1 MPWKIDR
8 GFFKA
13 HKKLLIFL
21 CLLLILVIIGIII
34 ILKLGNKKQV
44 IQEAAFTT
52 ESLTKRTVTNSLSV
66 TGTIASAD
74 SKTVTSAMKD
84 IDVISVNVAVG
95 DMVKAGDVICVLD
108 AENLQEQLVD
118 AKTNLSV
125 TQQKTSKELDKAE
138 TDLENTKTSVNISNS
153 RAVDSLSEAAG
164 KYSES
169 ESTYNSAKTAYD
181 NTKEKVSTLKNEI
194 TDLKSQTADK
204 KVELSDLKKSLESA
218 DEENKVAIE
227 SKIAKKSNEITSL
240 QSQYEKKKK
249 SYETAK
255 QTAEEKKKALE
266 EADNSL
272 DNAKS
277 SYKKATQEQEDT
289 NRNGTQ
295 NIVDKEDSLDNT
307 KLNSITSGSNE
318 EEQVKSLQDQIDSCT
333 ITAPIDGIITSISIE
348 TGETFAGGD
357 VAVVQNDKEFIVE
370 ASVDEYDIP
379 DIKNGQRVVVKTDA
393 TEEEEFDGKV
403 IFVAPTPESTESSSG
418 SSSMGGSSSS
428 DASYKVEIK
437 LNAESDRLR
446 IGMTAKT
453 SIILEESTDVFAVAY
468 DAISTNENGDS
479 VIYIIDNNFGSQ
491 TVSDN
496 STAMPQPPSG
506 EMKKMSMRQSGDSQP
521 VVNKKEIA
529 VTVGLE
535 SDYYTEISSDELTEG
550 MQVITGMQSQ
560 NTASD
565 SVGDSQNGNFMFGGM
580 SGGGTPSGGGPGG
593 RP

>member
-1 MPWKIDR
+1 MPWKIDK
-8 GFFKA
+8 GFCKA

-21 CLLLILVIIGIII
+21 CLLLVLVIIGIII
-34 ILKLGNKKQV
+34 LLKLGNKKQV
-44 IQEAAFTT
+44 IPEAAFTT
-52 ESLTKRTVTNSLSV
+52 ESLEKRTVTNSLSV
-66 TGTIASAD
+66 TGTIASSD

-84 IDVISVNVAVG
+84 IDVVSVNVAIG
-95 DMVKAGDVICVLD
+95 DTVKAGDVICVLD
-108 AENLQEQLVD
+108 AEDLQEQLAD

-125 TQQKTSKELDKAE
+125 TQQKMSKELDKAE

-153 RAVDSLSEAAG
+153 RAVDSVSEAAG

-169 ESTYNSAKTAYD
+169 ESTYKSAKTAYD
-181 NTKEKVSTLKNEI
+181 KAKEKVSTLKNEI
-194 TDLKSQTADK
+194 TDLKSKTADK
-204 KVELSDLKKSLESA
+204 KGELSDLKKSLESA
-218 DEENKVAIE
+218 DEDNKVAIE
-227 SKIAKKSNEITSL
+227 DKISKMNNEVNSL

-255 QTAEEKKKALE
+255 QTLEEKKKALE

-295 NIVDKEDSLDNT
+295 SIGDKEDSLDNT
-307 KLNSITSGSNE
+307 KLNSITSGSSE

-348 TGETFAGGD
+348 AGETFAGGD
-357 VAVVQNDKEFIVE
+357 IAVVQNDKEFIVE
-370 ASVDEYDIP
+370 ANVDEYDIP

-393 TEEEEFDGKV
+393 TEEEELDGEV
-403 IFVAPTPESTESSSG
+403 IFVAPTPEATENSSASST
-418 SSSMGGSSSS
+418 MGGSSSS
-428 DASYKVEIK
+428 DASYKVKMK

-453 SIILEESTDVFAVAY
+453 SIILEESADVFAVAY
-468 DAISTNENGDS
+468 DAISTNEKGDS
-479 VIYIIDNNFGSQ
+479 VIYIIDNSFGAEA
-491 TVSDN
+491 VSDN

-506 EMKKMSMRQSGDSQP
+506 EMKKMSMKQSGGSQP
-521 VVNKKEIA
+521 VVNKKEIV

-560 NTASD
+560 STASD
-565 SVGDSQNGNFMFGGM
+565 SISDSQNGTFMFGGM
-580 SGGGTPSGGGPGG
+580 NGGITPSGGGPGG
-593 RP
+593 RR